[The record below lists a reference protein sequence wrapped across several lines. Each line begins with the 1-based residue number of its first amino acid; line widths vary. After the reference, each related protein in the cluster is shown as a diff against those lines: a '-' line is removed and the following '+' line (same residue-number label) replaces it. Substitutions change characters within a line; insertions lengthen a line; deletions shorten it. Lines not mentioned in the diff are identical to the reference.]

1 MRLLLVEDDLMIG
14 ESVVDG
20 LTDEG
25 YAVDWV
31 QDGHSAILALNTTE
45 FSLVILDLGLPGKD
59 GIRVL
64 SELRNSQ
71 NHTPVL
77 ITTARDT
84 VEDRVK
90 GLDAGA
96 DDYLIKPYD
105 LDELFARIRALLRRS
120 AGRATPMIE
129 RGRLQIKPATHEV
142 IYDGKSIL
150 LSGKEFALLL
160 ALAERPGLV
169 LSRAQLEERLYNW
182 DSSVG
187 SNAIEVHIHH
197 LRKKL
202 SEEAI
207 KTVRG
212 VGYILEV

>member
-1 MRLLLVEDDLMIG
+1 MRILLVEDDEMIG
-14 ESVVDG
+14 EAVADG
-20 LTDEG
+20 LKGEG

-31 QDGHSAILALNTTE
+31 KDGNSAIIALDTTP

-59 GIRVL
+59 GLAVLKEIRF
-64 SELRNSQ
+64 RK

-77 ITTARDT
+77 VTTARDT
-84 VEDRVK
+84 VNDRIE

-105 LDELFARIRALLRRS
+105 LDELSARIRALLRRS
-120 AGRATPMIE
+120 AGRSDPIIR
-129 RGRLQIKPATHEV
+129 RGRLTINPSTREV
-142 IYDGKSIL
+142 PFNGES
-150 LSGKEFALLL
+150 
-160 ALAERPGLV
+160 ERPGIV
-169 LSRAQLEERLYNW
+169 LSRAQLEEKLYNYE
-182 DSSVG
+182 SLIG

-202 SEEAI
+202 SEDSI

-212 VGYILEV
+212 VGYVLET